1 MRIHLKKNK
10 KKNRVNY
17 YLILVVLIIGIVI
30 YLLNLFNTKALPQL
44 ISYSEIEIKK
54 IVSSVI
60 NGTVIY
66 ETYKDVD
73 RDNLFIMDYD
83 NNGNI
88 INIDFNSSVV
98 NKLLVNTYNAVEKN
112 LYSLEMG
119 DIDNLKL
126 YNFDLKQYNDKLKKG
141 IIYELPSGI
150 ILNNV
155 LLNNILPKIPIK
167 IHLIGNT
174 FCRLDTSIKP
184 YGINN
189 ALITVNINIEVEA
202 KILLPFVSK
211 NTRIIENVPILMK
224 IIEGSVP
231 SYYFD
236 GFLNSPSIDKNLS
249 NY

>member
-1 MRIHLKKNK
+1 MRMHLKRNKNK
-10 KKNRVNY
+10 NKANY
-17 YLILVVLIIGIVI
+17 YLILIVLIGSAVI
-30 YLLNLFNTKALPQL
+30 YILNIFNTKALPQL
-44 ISYSEIEIKK
+44 INYSEIEIKK
-54 IVSSVI
+54 IVSSLI

-73 RDNLFIMDYD
+73 RDNLFIIDYD

-98 NKLLVNTYNAVEKN
+98 NQILVNTYNAVEEN
-112 LYSLEMG
+112 LYSLETG
-119 DIDNLKL
+119 DVDKLKL
-126 YNFDLKQYNDKLKKG
+126 YNFDLKQYNNKLKKG

-150 ILNNV
+150 IFNNVFLNN
-155 LLNNILPKIPIK
+155 LLPKIPIK

-174 FCRLDTSIKP
+174 FCRLDTNIKS

-189 ALITVNINIEVEA
+189 ALITVNINIEIEA

-211 NTRIIENVPILMK
+211 NTKISENVPILMK

-231 SYYFD
+231 NYYFD
-236 GFLNSPSIDKNLS
+236 GFLNSPSIDKKLS